1 MVVAGDFNQRVPPH
15 RQPRAMV
22 EALTVSL
29 DGLSL
34 CTAGETEHGG
44 LIDHVA
50 TTADLA
56 ASIESFLAKRVDE
69 GPLSDHTGVV
79 VTVTARV

>member
-1 MVVAGDFNQRVPPH
+1 MAD
-15 RQPRAMV
+15 
-22 EALTVSL
+22 ALNESL

-34 CTAGETEHGG
+34 CTGGKTPHGG

-50 TTADLA
+50 TTPDLA
-56 ASIESFLAKRVDE
+56 GSIESFLCKRGDE

-79 VTVTARV
+79 VTVTASA